1 MTQNTQYKD
10 ELTKSMTFLGEQENT
25 VFMGQSVLFPGTSLY
40 GTLTEVPKEK
50 LIEVPVFEE
59 TQTGMALGISLTN
72 KCVVSIY
79 PRWDFL
85 ILATNQIVNH
95 IDKFELMTGYAPHV
109 IIRVGKGSTNPLDP
123 GHQHKADY
131 SDAFKLLLTKMKVV
145 QLTNPNDIFDIYKR
159 AYENKKPI
167 IIAEYPDLY
176 YA

>member
-1 MTQNTQYKD
+1 MSQNTLYRD
-10 ELTKSMTFLGEQENT
+10 ELTRAMTFLGEKDDT

-40 GTLTEVPKEK
+40 GTLANVSKEK
-50 LIEVPVFEE
+50 IIEVPVFEE

-85 ILATNQIVNH
+85 ILGTNQLVNH
-95 IDKFELMTGYAPHV
+95 IDKFELMTGHSPRV

-131 SDAFKLLLTKMKVV
+131 SEAYEKLLMKVNV
-145 QLTNPNDIFDIYKR
+145 IKLTDPNMIFDSYKN
-159 AYENKKPI
+159 AYDSKKPTI
-167 IIAEYPDLY
+167 ITEYPDLY